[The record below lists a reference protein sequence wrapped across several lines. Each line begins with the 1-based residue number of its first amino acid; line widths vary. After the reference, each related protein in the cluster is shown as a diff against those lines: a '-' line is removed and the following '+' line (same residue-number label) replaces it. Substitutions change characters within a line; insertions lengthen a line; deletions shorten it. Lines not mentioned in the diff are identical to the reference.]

1 MRAIETIQT
10 FIRDASRATYGEVA
24 IKSVTVSQEFADQ
37 LDYELVRM
45 DMRQDPKLPVA
56 GRTIMGVDIVV
67 G

>member
-1 MRAIETIQT
+1 MKAIETIQT
-10 FIRDASRATYGEVA
+10 FIRDASRANYGEVA

-37 LDYELVRM
+37 LDYELVRT
-45 DMRQDPKLPVA
+45 DMRRDPKLPVA